1 MEQRRLKTA
10 VVGCGSISGI
20 YLSNMTERF
29 TNLEVVACCAR
40 GMESAKRRAK
50 EFGIRA
56 CTYEEIL
63 KDGEIELVVILTPA
77 PTHYELIRKALE
89 AGKHVYTEKT
99 MTIDQKSAKELV
111 ELSNQKGLYLGS
123 APDTFLGS
131 SLQTARRAIDEGMIG
146 EVTSFTANANRNL
159 DILAGAHEFLRMPG
173 GGIGYDYGVYYL
185 TALVSLLGPARSVAA
200 RVKNR
205 KEVRINAFKESPEY
219 GQEFVYPNES
229 QVMAILEMENGITG
243 NFQLNGD
250 CVRGDLAVFYIYGT
264 KGILKLTDPNQFGG
278 TVEFIPGEGG
288 EIIKLRNE
296 LPYSENS
303 RGVGVAEMA
312 DAILEGRKNLASKEL
327 AYHVLDIIEQMMKS
341 SETGSFCPVSSSCER
356 PEVFT
361 DGGRLMRKEKMI

>member
-1 MEQRRLKTA
+1 MEQKKLKTA
-10 VVGCGSISGI
+10 VVGCGSISWI
-20 YLSNMTERF
+20 YLSNMTQKF
-29 TNLEVVACCAR
+29 KNLDVTACCAR
-40 GMESAKRRAK
+40 GMESARKRAQ

-63 KDGEIELVVILTPA
+63 KDKEIELIVILTPA
-77 PTHYELIRKALE
+77 PTHYQLIRQALE

-99 MTIDQKSAKELV
+99 MTIDLKSAEELV
-111 ELSNQKGLYLGS
+111 ELADEKGLYLGA

-131 SLQTARRAIDEGMIG
+131 ALQTARRAIDEGRIG

-185 TALVSLLGPARSVAA
+185 TALVSLLGPIESVAA

-205 KEVRINAFKESPEY
+205 KRIRVNAFTESPEY
-219 GQEFVYPNES
+219 GQEFLYPNES
-229 QVMAILEMENGITG
+229 QVMAVLETENGVTG

-278 TVEFIPGEGG
+278 TVEFIPGEGR
-288 EIIKLRNE
+288 ETVKLKNE
-296 LPYSENS
+296 LPYSEDS
-303 RGVGVAEMA
+303 RGVGVSEMA
-312 DAILEGRKNLASKEL
+312 DAIRTGRKNLAGKEL

-341 SETGSFCPVSSSCER
+341 SETGSFCTVTSSCER
-356 PEVFT
+356 PEVFEN
-361 DGGRLMRKEKMI
+361 GERLMRP